1 MQQLSLFDNPTP
13 QPVSPPVPPKPV
25 QKLVRP
31 SHPEASRIAAEKVAK
46 TLTKA
51 MIFALGWIEEALN
64 QPRVTDVTS
73 YEVDELAFDVFQTYR
88 GLALSER
95 ICGRRFGDLKDAG
108 YITDV
113 GTRESN
119 HKTYRGGRGLVECY
133 QLTEKGLDAVR
144 KHEKWWL
151 SMTAKEYKGKV

>member
-1 MQQLSLFDNPTP
+1 M
-13 QPVSPPVPPKPV
+13 
-25 QKLVRP
+25 
-31 SHPEASRIAAEKVAK
+31 A
-46 TLTKA
+46 
-51 MIFALGWIEEALN
+51 GEESIRKKDIYFRLWRAFRCSTN
-64 QPRVTDVTS
+64 EDVTS